1 MFMDTLTA
9 IFTRRSTRHFDD
21 RPIEDDKL
29 RTILEAAMSGPSCV
43 NSKDWTFIVVT
54 ERETLDKMA
63 EANGRPAQPLKEA
76 VAGILVCGDMERA
89 FERAKD
95 YWIIDGAIAAEN
107 ISICAQALGIG
118 AVWLGTWPQ
127 MDRVEKQKEL
137 FNLPA
142 SIVPHSIIAL
152 GYPKDDITAPRE
164 SRYDEGRVHWNK
176 WQ

>member
-1 MFMDTLTA
+1 MDTLTA

-43 NSKDWTFIVVT
+43 NSKDWAFIVVT

-76 VAGILVCGDMERA
+76 AAGILVCGDMERV

-95 YWIIDGAIAAEN
+95 YWIIDGLTIAHLLVLWTRSIPRSK
-107 ISICAQALGIG
+107 ISVNSDFANSTNWKLLLSA
-118 AVWLGTWPQ
+118 
-127 MDRVEKQKEL
+127 
-137 FNLPA
+137 
-142 SIVPHSIIAL
+142 
-152 GYPKDDITAPRE
+152 
-164 SRYDEGRVHWNK
+164 
-176 WQ
+176 

>member
-1 MFMDTLTA
+1 MDTLTA
-9 IFTRRSTRHFDD
+9 IFTRRSTRHFED

-43 NSKDWTFIVVT
+43 NSKDWAFIVVT

-95 YWIIDGAIAAEN
+95 YRRGHSGGEHKHMRAGAWYRRGVAWNMATDG
-107 ISICAQALGIG
+107 
-118 AVWLGTWPQ
+118 
-127 MDRVEKQKEL
+127 
-137 FNLPA
+137 
-142 SIVPHSIIAL
+142 
-152 GYPKDDITAPRE
+152 PR
-164 SRYDEGRVHWNK
+164 
-176 WQ
+176 

>member
-1 MFMDTLTA
+1 MDTLTA

-76 VAGILVCGDMERA
+76 AAGILVCGDMERA

-95 YWIIDGAIAAEN
+95 YWIIDGAIAGR
-107 ISICAQALGIG
+107 AL
-118 AVWLGTWPQ
+118 VL
-127 MDRVEKQKEL
+127 L
-137 FNLPA
+137 
-142 SIVPHSIIAL
+142 IAL
-152 GYPKDDITAPRE
+152 IAQEPPNMFWLAFGI
-164 SRYDEGRVHWNK
+164 S
-176 WQ
+176 

>member
-1 MFMDTLTA
+1 M
-9 IFTRRSTRHFDD
+9 
-21 RPIEDDKL
+21 
-29 RTILEAAMSGPSCV
+29 
-43 NSKDWTFIVVT
+43 T

-76 VAGILVCGDMERA
+76 AAGILVCGDMERA

-127 MDRVEKQKEL
+127 MERVEKQREL
-137 FNLPA
+137 FGLPA

-164 SRYDEGRVHWNK
+164 SRYDEGRVHWNR
-176 WQ
+176 W

>member
-9 IFTRRSTRHFDD
+9 IFTRRSTRHFED

-43 NSKDWTFIVVT
+43 NSKDWAFIVVT

-76 VAGILVCGDMERA
+76 AAGILVCGDMERA

-118 AVWLGTWPQ
+118 AVI
-127 MDRVEKQKEL
+127 
-137 FNLPA
+137 
-142 SIVPHSIIAL
+142 SSL
-152 GYPKDDITAPRE
+152 GYPNAIIECGTML
-164 SRYDEGRVHWNK
+164 SGRLK
-176 WQ
+176 SSFCFYYL

>member
-1 MFMDTLTA
+1 MDTLTA

-43 NSKDWTFIVVT
+43 NSKDWAFIVVT

-107 ISICAQALGIG
+107 MQHRSPNAAKSKFLQDRAKPHRMGVLSG
-118 AVWLGTWPQ
+118 GT
-127 MDRVEKQKEL
+127 
-137 FNLPA
+137 
-142 SIVPHSIIAL
+142 
-152 GYPKDDITAPRE
+152 E
-164 SRYDEGRVHWNK
+164 SL
-176 WQ
+176 